1 MTRTDRVMDL
11 LELLRVSDV
20 LSVTE
25 IAETMA
31 VSRRTVLRDLASLR
45 DRGWPI
51 ASEAGPG
58 GGVYLDRDRGLRA
71 VHLSLDE
78 VASLWLAAQLSK
90 SVGGG
95 LPWNRTARSA
105 LNKVFASVPQ
115 ERQRRLRQMI
125 KRVVVGRPASAQVLS
140 GLGSP
145 PPELLTAFEK
155 AFAGDLC
162 LSFDYTDRN
171 GKSTKRRAEPHG
183 LMIEAPAWYLM
194 SRDDTKSQQP
204 RMFRMDR
211 MRRVRVMP
219 DNPFKPDFD
228 RLRLQHEQLHIQ
240 T

>member
-1 MTRTDRVMDL
+1 MDL
-11 LELLRVSDV
+11 LELLRASDV
-20 LSVTE
+20 LSVTS
-25 IAETMA
+25 IAESLA

-58 GGVYLDRDRGLRA
+58 GGVYLDRDRGIRA

-90 SVGGG
+90 SVGQ
-95 LPWNRTARSA
+95 LPWSRAARSA

-115 ERQRRLRQMI
+115 DRQRRLRQLV
-125 KRVVVGRPASAQVLS
+125 KRVVVGRPASAQVLA
-140 GLGSP
+140 GLESP
-145 PPELLTAFEK
+145 PPELLTAFEQ

-162 LSFDYTDRN
+162 LAFDYTDRH

-183 LMIEAPAWYLM
+183 LLIEAPAWYLM
-194 SRDDTKSQQP
+194 SRDTESQQP

-211 MRRVRVMP
+211 MRRVRVLP
-219 DNPFKPDFD
+219 DKPFKPDFAT
-228 RLRLQHEQLHIQ
+228 LRLQHEQLRTQ
-240 T
+240 K